1 MNRPRPFINHYALH
15 NIFKLLLH
23 YCNFSFSF
31 FKGHGDETKKVDQNN
46 KDSTTS
52 PPAGQQQR
60 QPVKRIHQIVVP
72 PTHPQI
78 RENNKK
84 MMLGNGDSERAG
96 KLDVPLSQQDKEK
109 EGLDSKHGE
118 AAAVVGGHQ
127 NQDESDKAGGNDI
140 KNNNQPR
147 RQVDVKKVTLEDD
160 EFGDQNLDNKAANA
174 GNGGGNNNE
183 DDDDH
188 QGVEGGPDEGIEVP

>member
-1 MNRPRPFINHYALH
+1 MV
-15 NIFKLLLH
+15 
-23 YCNFSFSF
+23 
-31 FKGHGDETKKVDQNN
+31 G
-46 KDSTTS
+46 
-52 PPAGQQQR
+52 
-60 QPVKRIHQIVVP
+60 
-72 PTHPQI
+72 
-78 RENNKK
+78 
-84 MMLGNGDSERAG
+84 
-96 KLDVPLSQQDKEK
+96 QQDKEK

-118 AAAVVGGHQ
+118 AAAVVGVYQ
-127 NQDESDKAGGNDI
+127 NQDESDKAGRDDI
-140 KNNNQPR
+140 KNNNPAR